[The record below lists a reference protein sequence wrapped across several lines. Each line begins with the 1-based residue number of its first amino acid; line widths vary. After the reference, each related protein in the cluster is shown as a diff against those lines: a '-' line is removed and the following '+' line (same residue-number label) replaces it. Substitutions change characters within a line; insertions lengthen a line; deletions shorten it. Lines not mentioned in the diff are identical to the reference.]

1 MARQESQ
8 SKLLYYPTPPMVV
21 ELIATW
27 LSAGQG
33 LTRLADPC
41 VGQGEALHTLAGQ
54 ISTGGNFHGGKLET
68 WGIELSYARA
78 EIAAKVIDTVLP
90 TSFYATSWAPRSV
103 SLVWNNPPY
112 DWSDTVDEKG
122 KRMRHEALFATKCT
136 PKLVDGGIHVLIVPQ
151 RILTDE
157 TLSRHWTGWYEQSLL
172 FRFPDGEFE
181 AFGQVVL
188 IGRVRARY
196 QPPTKAQI
204 ESFQAYGQPDVELSP
219 LIAGDGRYVLP
230 AAPATARFS
239 YTPFDD
245 ETMVRAAA
253 PTNLLGTPDWERA
266 TFVRPIGAPINP
278 LVQLKI
284 GHLSMLIS
292 AGELGVVS
300 LDLPEGRSL
309 VKGTLTKTIT
319 RSEEPV
325 LNEDGEVSG
334 IRVEER
340 ERMES
345 VITLLHAEGQRQ
357 RLSGTQEVAD
367 FITRHASTLA
377 DAVLD
382 RNRPFYD
389 WQPAHCEW
397 DKAARTAL
405 GLPPLPGRSERGLF
419 DVQKHF
425 AIAAARRMRA
435 RHHVVFNCEMGWG
448 KTCGAVGTLEQRDRW
463 PALVMCPGH
472 MVEKWRRDL
481 ETASNPAD
489 PIHARIITRPARAE
503 SSWFHEHVSPVLAE
517 CGVQTVSDDR
527 WQVPSSGE
535 NDNGLRRRLT
545 LTVGLEQRRFL
556 IDRLT
561 KLLTVKGRGDNPTVR
576 PTIRQELSGL
586 TVEFVDRDD
595 YTLADFFADFD
606 QGRLGRK
613 AVAVIAFE
621 PAKYDAGMASID
633 LPRRWMRLWDERE
646 GLTVLA
652 KVPCCPG
659 CGQLL
664 GVKEDGGK
672 LVAQAPLVPSGLH
685 FELRPSIPATCP
697 YVFSEPVLDET
708 GRPVLQNG
716 QPPLASRDCNTRL
729 YEMSRWRR
737 VGLSRLIQR
746 QYPHRFQVYIADEVH
761 ESKGSDTDI
770 GTADGRFLSSIRDSL
785 ALTGTLFGGTASS
798 LFYLLYRRSPEVR
811 QLYGYKDASRWIDHY
826 GLRKYRWTEKPNGTD
841 RGASSAVTRWDVRP
855 PQELPGVSPAVIRFL
870 LPLTLFGKITDLG
883 YTLPGLAD
891 KVQAVDMGEALGS
904 QYREASSVLLQKAL
918 DRLRTESDA
927 GLLTTWFTTVRYRPM
942 SAFRDEVVTFK
953 GEAIM
958 SLPAV
963 VFDEREHLPKEEKL
977 AELVQT
983 NLRLGRKTL
992 VFVEQTGTWDIRSRL
1007 KAVLRQRVPGANVQ
1021 MLSANDM
1028 RPSKRELWIKRNAP
1042 LMDCLMVNAGLVKTG
1057 LDLVMFSDIVF
1068 YETNTSLYTVWQAM
1082 RRVWR
1087 LGQKLPVTTTFLA
1100 YDAAVETALLDLMGE
1115 KMKAAMLLYGDN
1127 AAGALVDSDGEDDLA
1142 REMIRRALDGKT
1154 IEAAGAVDGQ
1164 SLFGGETVVAI
1175 PVSDSPMGSPVAA
1188 SPSLPVLA
1196 AEPLLSIPGQVQQL
1210 DLFGGLVNIAVTRK
1224 RR

>member
-1 MARQESQ
+1 MARQEAQ
-8 SKLLYYPTPPMVV
+8 SKLLYYPTPLSLV

-41 VGQGEALHTLAGQ
+41 IGQGEALHTLSDRIFHGGN
-54 ISTGGNFHGGKLET
+54 STGGKVET

-78 EIAAKVIDTVLP
+78 EIAATVIDTVLP
-90 TSFYATSWAPRSV
+90 TSFYQVGWASRSV
-103 SLVWNNPPY
+103 SLVFDNPPY

-122 KRMRHEALFATKCT
+122 HRLRHEVMFATKT
-136 PKLVDGGIHVLIVPQ
+136 TAKLVEGGIHVLIVPQ
-151 RILTDE
+151 RILADE
-157 TLSRHWTGWYEQSLL
+157 TLSRHWAGWYDDSLL
-172 FRFPDGEFE
+172 FRFPNAEFE
-181 AFGQVVL
+181 VFGQVVL
-188 IGRVRARY
+188 IGRARDKY
-196 QPPTKAQI
+196 LPPTKAQI
-204 ESFQAYGQPDVELSP
+204 ESFQAYGQLDVELSP
-219 LIAGDGRYVLP
+219 LVGGDGRYVLP
-230 AAPATARFS
+230 AAPTTARFS

-253 PTNLLGTPDWERA
+253 PTNLLGTPEWGRA
-266 TFVRPIGAPINP
+266 TYVRPIGAPINP

-325 LNEDGEVSG
+325 LNQDGEVSG

-340 ERMES
+340 EHMAS
-345 VITLLHAEGQRQ
+345 VISLLHADGQRE

-367 FITRHASTLA
+367 FITRHAAPLA

-389 WQPAHCEW
+389 WKPARCDW
-397 DKAARTAL
+397 DKAAKTAL

-425 AIAAARRMRA
+425 AIAAALRMRTGQ
-435 RHHVVFNCEMGWG
+435 HVVLNCEMGFG
-448 KTCGAVGTLEQRDRW
+448 KTATAVGALEQRDRW

-481 ETASNPAD
+481 EGASNPAV

-503 SSWFHEHVSPVLAE
+503 ATWFHEKVAPLLNEYGA
-517 CGVQTVSDDR
+517 QIVSDDR
-527 WQVPSSGE
+527 FQVPSTGE
-535 NDNGLRRRLT
+535 NDTGLRRRLT
-545 LTVGLEQRRFL
+545 LSLGLEQRRYL
-556 IDRLT
+556 LDRLT
-561 KLLTVKGRGDNPTVR
+561 KLLTVKGRGENATVR
-576 PTIRQELSGL
+576 PTLRQELDGL
-586 TVEFVDRDD
+586 TVEFMDRDD
-595 YTLADFFADFD
+595 YTLADFFANFD

-621 PAKYDAGMASID
+621 PAKYDAGLATIN
-633 LPRRWMRLWDERE
+633 LPRRWLRLWDERE
-646 GLTVLA
+646 GLTILA

-659 CGQLL
+659 CGHPL

-672 LVAQAPLVPSGLH
+672 LVAQASLIPLGQN

-697 YVFSEPVLDET
+697 HVKNVPVLDEA
-708 GRPVLQNG
+708 GHPILQNCN
-716 QPPLASRDCNTRL
+716 PLMALQVCNSPL

-746 QYPHRFQVYIADEVH
+746 QYNHKFQVYIADEVH

-811 QLYGYKDASRWIDHY
+811 QLYGYKDASRWVDHF
-826 GLRKYRWTEKPNGTD
+826 GLWKYRWTEKANGTD

-870 LPLTLFGKITDLG
+870 LPITLFGKITDLG

-918 DRLRTESDA
+918 DRLRTDNDA
-927 GLLTTWFTTVRYRPM
+927 GMLTTWFTTIRYRPM
-942 SAFRDEVVTFK
+942 SAFRDEVVSFK
-953 GEAIM
+953 GEPIM
-958 SLPAV
+958 NLPAV
-963 VFDEREHLPKEEKL
+963 TFDEREHLPKEERL
-977 AELVQT
+977 AELVRT
-983 NLRLGRKTL
+983 NVRLGRKTL
-992 VFVEQTGTWDIRSRL
+992 VFVEQTGTRDIRDRL
-1007 KAVLRQRVPGANVQ
+1007 QSVLRQRVPGANVQ
-1021 MLSANDM
+1021 TLSANDM

-1042 LMDCLMVNAGLVKTG
+1042 LMDCLLVNAGLVKTG

-1087 LGQKLPVTTTFLA
+1087 LGQKNPVTTTFLA
-1100 YDAAVETALLDLMGE
+1100 YDAAVEAALLDLMGE

-1142 REMIRRALDGKT
+1142 REMIRRALGGKT
-1154 IEAAGAVDGQ
+1154 IETAGAVNGQ

-1175 PVSDSPMGSPVAA
+1175 PVSDSPMGSPIAT
-1188 SPSLPVLA
+1188 SPVLPVMA
-1196 AEPLLSIPGQVQQL
+1196 PEPAQLLPAHLQQL
-1210 DLFGGLVNIAVTRK
+1210 DLFGGLVSVTARK